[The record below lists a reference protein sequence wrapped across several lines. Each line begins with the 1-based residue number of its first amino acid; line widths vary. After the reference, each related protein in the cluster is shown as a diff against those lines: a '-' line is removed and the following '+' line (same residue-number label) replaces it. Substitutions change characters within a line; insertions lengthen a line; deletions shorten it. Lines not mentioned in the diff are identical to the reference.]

1 MSKKRVTF
9 IPGDGIG
16 PEVSASSRKVI
27 EAMNVPIQWEDH
39 IAGEAAFV
47 KGYETGVPTETL
59 ESMKSTRCVLK
70 GPLGTPVGYGNK
82 SANVTLRKLAE
93 TYANIRPVRE
103 WPNVPTPFKGRGI
116 DITVV
121 RENIE
126 DLYAGVEHQQS
137 PGVFHALKMISEKG
151 CEKIA
156 RFAFET
162 ARAEG
167 RKKVTCASKSN
178 IMKMTE
184 GTLKRVFER
193 VAPEYPDIVAEH
205 MIVDNCA
212 HQLAKKPEQFDVILF
227 TNMNGDVLS
236 DLTSGLIGGLGFA
249 PSANIG
255 KDIAIFEAVHG
266 SAPKYAGKN
275 NINPT
280 AHMMSAVMMLRY
292 LGFLTEADK
301 MENAIYATYE
311 QGKFL
316 PRDVVG
322 DAKGCKTTD
331 FTDAVIKNLGNKAS
345 SIQARNFKQ
354 IKVPEIRADIDYVK
368 AKSRSVAGID
378 LFVEWNKSAEELAKS
393 LENVAG
399 NGALKLKGISNRG
412 TQVWPSTGA
421 QPDLVDC
428 FSCRFVARNDNA
440 SVSDSDVVDLLQKL
454 NTKHTWTHIEKLNVF
469 DGKIGYSKAQGE
481 S

>member
-1 MSKKRVTF
+1 MSKKHVTF
-9 IPGDGIG
+9 IPGDGVG
-16 PEVSASSRKVI
+16 PEVSASSRAVI
-27 EAMNVPIQWEDH
+27 DALNVPIVWEDH
-39 IAGEAAFV
+39 IAGEAAF
-47 KGYETGVPTETL
+47 KLGFETGVPTETI
-59 ESMKSTRCVLK
+59 ESIKRTRCVLK

-82 SANVTLRKLAE
+82 SANVTLRKMSE

-126 DLYAGVEHQQS
+126 DLYAGIEHQQT
-137 PGVFHALKMISEKG
+137 PGVFQGLKLITEKG

-156 RFAFET
+156 RFAFEV

-167 RKKVTCASKSN
+167 RKKVTCATKSN
-178 IMKMTE
+178 ILKTTE

-193 VAPEYPDIVAEH
+193 IAPEYPDIIAEH

-236 DLTSGLIGGLGFA
+236 DLSSGLIGGLGFA

-255 KDIAIFEAVHG
+255 KDVAIFEAVHG

-311 QGKFL
+311 QGNVM

-331 FTDAVIKNLGNKAS
+331 FTQAVIKNLGKNAQ
-345 SIQARNFKQ
+345 SIQARNFQ
-354 IKVPEIRADIDYVK
+354 PIKIPNVRSDIDFVK
-368 AKSRSVAGID
+368 ATKRHCAGID
-378 LFVEWNKSAEELAKS
+378 LFIEHHQQPAILAESLQKLLADTPFRVKM
-393 LENVAG
+393 L
-399 NGALKLKGISNRG
+399 SNRG
-412 TQVWPSTGA
+412 TQVWPNMGA
-421 QPDLVDC
+421 EPDLVDC
-428 FSCRFVARNDNA
+428 FRCRLDAKDPTRTITDHEILDA
-440 SVSDSDVVDLLQKL
+440 LQKVSAQ
-454 NTKHTWTHIEKLNVF
+454 HTWTHIEKLNEF
-469 DGKIGYSKAQGE
+469 DGKAGYSKAQGE

>member
-1 MSKKRVTF
+1 MANKKVTY

-16 PEVSASSRKVI
+16 AEVSQSSRAVI
-27 EAMNVPIQWEDH
+27 EAMKVPLDWEEH

-47 KGYETGVPTETL
+47 KGYETGVPPETL
-59 ESMKSTRCVLK
+59 ESMKRTRCVLK

-82 SANVTLRKLAE
+82 SANVTLRKLSE
-93 TYANIRPVRE
+93 TYANVRPVRE

-126 DLYAGVEHQQS
+126 DLYAGVEHQQT
-137 PGVFHALKMISEKG
+137 PGVYHGLKMITEKG

-156 RFAFET
+156 RFAFEV

-178 IMKMTE
+178 ILKTTE

-193 VAPEYPDIVAEH
+193 IAPEYPDIQAEH

-255 KDIAIFEAVHG
+255 KDVAIFEAVHG

-292 LGFLTEADK
+292 LGFLKEADM

-331 FTDAVIKNLGNKAS
+331 FTQAVIGNLGNKAS
-345 SIQARNFKQ
+345 SIQARNFKE
-354 IKVPEIRADIDYVK
+354 IKIPNVRADIDFVK
-368 AKSRSVAGID
+368 AKSRSIAGID
-378 LFVEWNKSAEELAKS
+378 LFVEWHQQPEALAKS
-393 LENVAG
+393 LQDITG
-399 NGALKLKGISNRG
+399 NGVFKLKGLSNRG
-412 TQVWPSTGA
+412 TQVWPATGGT
-421 QPDLVDC
+421 PDLVDC
-428 FSCRFVARNDNA
+428 FTARFVARNDNEHL
-440 SVSDSDVVDLLQKL
+440 SDHHIIDLVQKISAQ
-454 NTKHTWTHIEKLNVF
+454 HTWTHIEKLNVF
-469 DGKIGYSKAQGE
+469 DGKVGYSKAQGE
-481 S
+481 D

>member
-1 MSKKRVTF
+1 MATKKVTF

-16 PEVSASSRKVI
+16 AEVSNASRAVI
-27 EAMNVPIQWEDH
+27 EALKVPIQWEDR
-39 IAGEAAFV
+39 IAGEAAFI
-47 KGYETGVPTETL
+47 KGFETGVPPETIQSAL
-59 ESMKSTRCVLK
+59 STRCVLK

-103 WPNVPTPFKGRGI
+103 WPNVPTAFKGRGI

-137 PGVFHALKMISEKG
+137 PGVAQAIKMISDKG

-156 RFAFET
+156 RFAFEV

-167 RKKVTCASKSN
+167 RKKVTCATKSN
-178 IMKMTE
+178 ILKMTE

-193 VAPEYPDIVAEH
+193 IAPEYPDIQAEH

-212 HQLAKKPEQFDVILF
+212 HQLAKKPEQFEVILF
-227 TNMNGDVLS
+227 TNMNGDILS

-292 LGFLTEADK
+292 LGFFDAADK
-301 MENAIYATYE
+301 MENSIYATYE

-331 FTDAVIKNLGNKAS
+331 FTQAVIDNLGKKAS
-345 SIQARNFKQ
+345 SIQARNFKE
-354 IKVPEIRADIDYVK
+354 IKIPNVRGDIDFVK
-368 AKSRSVAGID
+368 VKTRRTAGID
-378 LFVEWNKSAEELAKS
+378 VFVEWAKPAEELAES
-393 LENVAG
+393 LNQISG
-399 NGALKLKGISNRG
+399 NGAFKLKAVSNRG
-412 TQVWPSTGA
+412 TQVWPATGA
-421 QPDLVDC
+421 MPDLVDSFC
-428 FSCRFVARNDNA
+428 CRFIARNDNA
-440 SVSDSDVVDLLQKL
+440 NITDNDVVDLLQKL
-454 NTKHTWTHIEKLNVF
+454 NSKHVWTHIEKLNEF
-469 DGKIGYSKAQGE
+469 DGKLGYSKAQGE